1 MEQPVRRRKMPNT
14 TSIPRSETTRA
25 IGGSKT
31 RNSTRSG
38 KEMIDKKNR
47 KNKGQHSAR
56 SSSQPLLL
64 PSSPF
69 FAMPSKVHLVIT
81 ILCVVL
87 MLGLLS
93 GVGVYIWKEHFDDDV
108 SRSTEPE
115 NKTSP
120 LDHGPISRSIVNW
133 SQLNF
138 SSNGIIFDA
147 ITKSTQGKGL
157 KGILGKGLDAT
168 LAKPCN
174 LTKNSN
180 DDGLCLELGDKY
192 RLEVLKKPAIA
203 KRSTTENNLQCFSI
217 HWIPLV
223 ANQLK
228 ETQEDC
234 FYLSNLYWFG
244 GFESETQEWPMNNYQ
259 KNLSAFITGDS
270 FQGNGGYFGSV
281 VEGIFLS
288 SSGLGIVVDET
299 TPLYI
304 SVNQGGSPLLCMV
317 GKVGSDTPFFNIS
330 NPFLKYDVCQS
341 SDIASLWQGISN
353 KYIPKP
359 ASVPSLDLFRYPIWC
374 TWAIYKEVIN
384 ESTVLEFAKDIV
396 FNNLSFSQLEI
407 DDSWTP
413 HYGDFNFTSDRFPDA
428 VGLIKNLTAMNIPA
442 TIWMHPFFNNDS
454 DAFQELSSKGYLI
467 RELDSDK
474 PHLVSWWRGENNAGV
489 LDFTNPE
496 AVNWYL
502 SRLEYLK
509 KTFNVTSFKFDA
521 GELTWVPGKYR
532 LNDTL
537 VTPNYLTSKYIE
549 MTSRGDLD
557 QRRQEVRSGFRSQ
570 NSTFLL
576 RMLDRRSDWSHA
588 LGLKTLIPC
597 SLAFGMMGYP
607 YVLPDL
613 IGGNDYGEGF
623 PSQELF
629 IRWLQATV
637 FMPVLQFSIP
647 PWHYNDSKVV
657 ELSHKYIQLHEKYA
671 DKIINLA
678 KNAEK
683 TGQPINRPLWWI
695 APQDDEALR
704 LDSEFLLGD
713 DLLVAPVLDE
723 GSTSRDIYLP
733 SGQWKD
739 ENKGTII
746 DGGVWVRNYSAPLE
760 LLPYFTKV

>member
-1 MEQPVRRRKMPNT
+1 DAFQSP
-14 TSIPRSETTRA
+14 
-25 IGGSKT
+25 
-31 RNSTRSG
+31 SG
-38 KEMIDKKNR
+38 YY
-47 KNKGQHSAR
+47 HS
-56 SSSQPLLL
+56 
-64 PSSPF
+64 
-69 FAMPSKVHLVIT
+69 
-81 ILCVVL
+81 LC
-87 MLGLLS
+87 
-93 GVGVYIWKEHFDDDV
+93 
-108 SRSTEPE
+108 
-115 NKTSP
+115 
-120 LDHGPISRSIVNW
+120 GPYAGTAV
-133 SQLNF
+133 
-138 SSNGIIFDA
+138 
-147 ITKSTQGKGL
+147 
-157 KGILGKGLDAT
+157 
-168 LAKPCN
+168 
-174 LTKNSN
+174 
-180 DDGLCLELGDKY
+180 
-192 RLEVLKKPAIA
+192 
-203 KRSTTENNLQCFSI
+203 
-217 HWIPLV
+217 
-223 ANQLK
+223 
-228 ETQEDC
+228 
-234 FYLSNLYWFG
+234 
-244 GFESETQEWPMNNYQ
+244 
-259 KNLSAFITGDS
+259 
-270 FQGNGGYFGSV
+270 
-281 VEGIFLS
+281 
-288 SSGLGIVVDET
+288 
-299 TPLYI
+299 
-304 SVNQGGSPLLCMV
+304 
-317 GKVGSDTPFFNIS
+317 
-330 NPFLKYDVCQS
+330 
-341 SDIASLWQGISN
+341 
-353 KYIPKP
+353 
-359 ASVPSLDLFRYPIWC
+359 RYPIWC

-396 FNNLSFSQLEI
+396 SNNLSFSQLEI

-467 RELDSDK
+467 KELDSDK

-502 SRLEYLK
+502 NRLEYLK

-532 LNDTL
+532 LNDSL
-537 VTPNYLTSKYIE
+537 VTPNYLTRKYIE
-549 MTSRGDLD
+549 MTYRGDLD

-597 SLAFGMMGYP
+597 SLVFGMMGYP

-657 ELSHKYIQLHEKYA
+657 ELSHNYIQLHEKYA

-760 LLPYFTKV
+760 LLPYFTKKHLTLRHLSLMQGRQSGIQVQNPVASPNYLSSKYIDLALRSDMNQRRQEMRVGFRSQKSSLMMRIIDRESDWSHTLGIKTVIPASLVFGMMGYPYILPDMVGGDGSPDKELFIRWLQVSTFLPVIQISNPPWRFGDDVVQLTRKFLQLHEDYADDIFDLALNAIKTGEPIIRPLWWIAPQDEDALPIDTEFLLGNNLLVAPVLEWGARSRDIYLPSGQWRDENTGEIVQGGVWLLNYAVPLEVLPYFTKIA